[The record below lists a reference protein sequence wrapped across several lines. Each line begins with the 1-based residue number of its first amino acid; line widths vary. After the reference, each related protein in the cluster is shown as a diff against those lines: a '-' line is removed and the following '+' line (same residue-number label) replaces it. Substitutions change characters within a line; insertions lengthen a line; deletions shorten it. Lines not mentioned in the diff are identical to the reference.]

1 MNDITWKQL
10 FDIMRD
16 ILKGL
21 VKCFN
26 FKLIFKYIL
35 FGVFLSIVL
44 FLPIWAGVLLC
55 LIFKN
60 MFVCVLTGILI
71 IINII
76 FWIDMVCDLIYKGF
90 NKIK

>member
-10 FDIMRD
+10 FDIMKY

-44 FLPIWAGVLLC
+44 FLPIWTGVLLC

-60 MFVCVLTGILI
+60 MFTCVLIGILVIINVTFWTGI
-71 IINII
+71 
-76 FWIDMVCDLIYKGF
+76 VYDLIYEGF